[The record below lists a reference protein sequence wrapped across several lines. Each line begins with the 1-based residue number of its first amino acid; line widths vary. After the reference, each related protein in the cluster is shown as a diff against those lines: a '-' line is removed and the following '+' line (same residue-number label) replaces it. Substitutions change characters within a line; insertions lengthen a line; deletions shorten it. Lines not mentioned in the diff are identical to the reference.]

1 MDLSQISPGTL
12 ALKANVARSSSE
24 LEGSDS
30 ESLRRACQ
38 EFESVFLTYLLKT
51 MRSTVPKTE
60 HSLSDPS
67 GDMYLS
73 MMDEELARAASRGPG
88 IGLATAMYRQLSQ
101 DKNI

>member
-12 ALKANVARSSSE
+12 ALNAKATRSSSE
-24 LEGSDS
+24 LEGSGS
-30 ESLRRACQ
+30 EPLRRACQ

-51 MRSTVPKTE
+51 MRNTIPKTE
-60 HSLSDPS
+60 HSLSGTS
-67 GDMYLS
+67 GDMYMS

-101 DKNI
+101 NKNI